1 MKILLV
7 EDNPELRSMIAAHL
21 ATCGFSVDALATGEE
36 GRAALAV
43 ATYDILL
50 LDLGLPDGDGLQLI
64 EEISRQP
71 DTHVPVI
78 VITARDALSSRIAGL
93 NAGAD
98 DYLLKPFD
106 LLELQARI
114 QAVLRRPRGRHTG
127 ILTCGD
133 LKLDISSREGLVG
146 GRTLDLAR
154 REAAMLEE
162 LLRADGRTV
171 VRDVLEERL
180 YSFNEPV
187 TPNAIEA
194 VVSRLRRKLEV
205 LGSSARI
212 LTKRG
217 IGYRITNEPEVA
229 Q

>member
-1 MKILLV
+1 MKVLLV

-21 ATCGFSVDALATGEE
+21 ATCGFSVDAFATGED
-36 GRAALAV
+36 GRAALTV

-71 DTHVPVI
+71 ETHVPVI
-78 VITARDALSSRIAGL
+78 AITARDALSSRIAGL

-133 LKLDISSREGLVG
+133 LKLNISSREGYVG
-146 GRTLDLAR
+146 DRTLDLAR
-154 REAAMLEE
+154 REAALLEE
-162 LLRADGRTV
+162 LLRSDGRTV

-194 VVSRLRRKLEV
+194 VVSRVRRKLEV

-217 IGYRITNEPEVA
+217 IGYRITNEPDVA
-229 Q
+229 P